1 MAVNNFEQSRIAQ
14 GTLRRDANE
23 IGETAR
29 ADINQSKALSRDDVR
44 DGVEDA
50 AQTPGA
56 MQASKQDVRE
66 GYDKLRETEREG
78 VAGNNT
84 GANDTTED
92 TTTSRDRRRRRVLSA
107 GTLAGDRVRNA
118 AGEDLGK
125 VEEIMIDLPSGR
137 VAYVVLS
144 FGGFLG
150 IGDKLFAVPWQALRI
165 DEGEHQF
172 VLDVDR
178 KTLESAPGFDK
189 DNWPDMADP
198 SFGAAIHEHYGR
210 TPYREH
216 DVTDAGDYVG
226 DERQTNRSMEY
237 EPTVGYK
244 ARR

>member
-1 MAVNNFEQSRIAQ
+1 MAVNNFEQSRVSQ
-14 GTLRRDANE
+14 GTLRNNANE

-29 ADINQSKALSRDDVR
+29 TDLNQSKALSRDDVR
-44 DGVEDA
+44 DGVEPA
-50 AQTPGA
+50 A
-56 MQASKQDVRE
+56 ASREDVRE
-66 GYDKLRETEREG
+66 GYAKTRETAREG

-107 GTLAGDRVRNA
+107 GTLAGDRIRNT

-125 VEEIMIDLPSGR
+125 VEEIMIDVASGR

-150 IGDKLFAVPWQALRI
+150 IGDKLFAVPWDSLRV

-172 VLDVDR
+172 VLDVD
-178 KTLESAPGFDK
+178 KQTLENAPGFDK

-198 SFGAAIHEHYGR
+198 AFGASIHQHYGR
-210 TPYREH
+210 TPYWEH

-226 DERQTNRSMEY
+226 DERQTNRSIEY

-244 ARR
+244 KRG

>member
-1 MAVNNFEQSRIAQ
+1 MAVNNFEQSRVSQ
-14 GTLRRDANE
+14 GTLRNNANE

-29 ADINQSKALSRDDVR
+29 TDLNQSKALSRDDVR
-44 DGVEDA
+44 DGVEPA
-50 AQTPGA
+50 A
-56 MQASKQDVRE
+56 ASREDVRE
-66 GYDKLRETEREG
+66 GYAKTRETAREG

-107 GTLAGDRVRNA
+107 GTLAGDRIRNT

-125 VEEIMIDLPSGR
+125 VEEIMIDVASGR

-150 IGDKLFAVPWQALRI
+150 IGDKLFAVPWDSLRV

-172 VLDVDR
+172 VLEVD
-178 KTLESAPGFDK
+178 KQTLENAPGFDK

-198 SFGAAIHEHYGR
+198 AFGASIHQHYGR
-210 TPYREH
+210 TPYWEH

-226 DERQTNRSMEY
+226 DERQTNRSIEY

-244 ARR
+244 KRG

>member
-1 MAVNNFEQSRIAQ
+1 MAVNNFEQSRASQ

-23 IGETAR
+23 IGNTAR
-29 ADINQSKALSRDDVR
+29 ADINQSNALSRDDVR
-44 DGVEDA
+44 DGFADPPRATNEDA
-50 AQTPGA
+50 
-56 MQASKQDVRE
+56 RE
-66 GYDKLRETEREG
+66 GYDKLRDTEREG

-84 GANDTTED
+84 GANDTVQD

-125 VEEIMIDLPSGR
+125 VEEIMIDLASGR

-210 TPYREH
+210 TPYWEH

-244 ARR
+244 ARG

>member
-1 MAVNNFEQSRIAQ
+1 MAVNNFEQSRTSQ

-23 IGETAR
+23 IGNTAR
-29 ADINQSKALSRDDVR
+29 ADVNQSNSYSRDD
-44 DGVEDA
+44 A
-50 AQTPGA
+50 
-56 MQASKQDVRE
+56 RE
-66 GYDKLRETEREG
+66 GYGKLRETEREG

-84 GANDTTED
+84 GANDTTQD

-125 VEEIMIDLPSGR
+125 VEEIMIDLASGR

-165 DEGEHQF
+165 DEGEHEF

-178 KTLESAPGFDK
+178 NTLENAPGFDK

-198 SFGAAIHEHYGR
+198 SFGAAIHQHYGR
-210 TPYREH
+210 TPYWEH

-226 DERQTNRSMEY
+226 DERQTNRSIEY

-244 ARR
+244 TRG

>member
-1 MAVNNFEQSRIAQ
+1 MAVNNFEQSRVSQ
-14 GTLRRDANE
+14 GTLRNNANE

-29 ADINQSKALSRDDVR
+29 TDMNQSKTLSRDDVR
-44 DGVEDA
+44 DGFEAPV
-50 AQTPGA
+50 T
-56 MQASKQDVRE
+56 SKEDVRE
-66 GYDKLRETEREG
+66 GYGNSREMAREG
-78 VAGNNT
+78 IAGNNT
-84 GANDTTED
+84 GANDTTQD

-107 GTLAGDRVRNA
+107 GTLAGDRVRNT

-125 VEEIMIDLPSGR
+125 VEEIMIDLSSGR

-150 IGDKLFAVPWQALRI
+150 IGDKLFAMPWDALRV

-172 VLDVDR
+172 ILDVD
-178 KTLESAPGFDK
+178 KQTLENAPGFDK

-198 SFGAAIHEHYGR
+198 AFGASIHQHYGR
-210 TPYREH
+210 TPYWEH

-226 DERQTNRSMEY
+226 DERQTNRSIEY

-244 ARR
+244 KGS